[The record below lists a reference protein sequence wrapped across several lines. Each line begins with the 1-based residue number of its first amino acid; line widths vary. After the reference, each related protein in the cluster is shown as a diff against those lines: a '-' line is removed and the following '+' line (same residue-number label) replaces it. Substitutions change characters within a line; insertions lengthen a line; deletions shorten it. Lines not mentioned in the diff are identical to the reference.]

1 MEQKKIRNP
10 KKVKMKINE
19 NEFEKAYELIQKHLV
34 QTPLVKNDYLSQK
47 YKANIYL
54 KLENLQ
60 PIGSFKLRGA
70 LNKISSLTDEEK
82 SQGVVAVSAGN
93 HAQGVAWAAKKFG
106 VNATIIMPT
115 PSPIVKILNTE
126 ALGAKVILQGENV
139 DESFE
144 YVQQYLKENQ
154 GVYVHPFHDPL
165 VVAGQGSI
173 GYELKEQIDNIDYIF
188 AAIGGGGL
196 VSGLGKT
203 CKKFFPN
210 IKVIGT
216 QAQGANSMVKSLQAG
231 ELVQSE
237 KVMTIADGIKV
248 KVPNL
253 EMFEMLD
260 GIVDDVV
267 DIEDDKIALSILELM
282 EQARVIAEGAGAIS
296 LAAFDELY
304 NKSPRR
310 FKGKDIVLTICG
322 GNIDI
327 NLVDRIIERGLIES
341 KRRIKVE
348 LLLDDKPGSLYR
360 LTKLAKDHNGN
371 VLEVRH
377 ERNAPYLEMQE
388 SIVEVTLETRGQEHT
403 QEILNEIKKE
413 FKIYKRK

>member
-1 MEQKKIRNP
+1 
-10 KKVKMKINE
+10 MKINDDQ
-19 NEFEKAYELIQKHLV
+19 FIKAYELIQKHLV
-34 QTPLVKNDYLSQK
+34 KTPLVKNDYLSQK

-70 LNKISSLTDEEK
+70 LNKIASLTDEEK
-82 SQGVVAVSAGN
+82 ASGVVAVSAGN

-106 VNATIIMPT
+106 VSATIIMPK

-144 YVQQYLKENQ
+144 YVKEYLKEHNAT
-154 GVYVHPFHDPL
+154 YVHPFHDPL

-173 GYELKEQIDNIDYIF
+173 GYELKEQIENIDYIF

-196 VSGLGKT
+196 VAGLATT
-203 CKKFFPN
+203 CKKFYPN

-216 QAQGANSMVKSLQAG
+216 QAKGANSMVRSLQAG
-231 ELVQSE
+231 EIVHTD

-248 KVPNL
+248 KIPNE
-253 EMFEMLD
+253 EMFQLLD
-260 GIVDDVV
+260 GLVDDVI
-267 DIEDDKIALSILELM
+267 DIDDNKIAISILELM

-296 LAAFDELY
+296 LAAFDEMY

-310 FKGKDIVLTICG
+310 FKNKDIVLTICG

-341 KRRIKVE
+341 QRRIKVE

-360 LTKLAKDHNGN
+360 LTKLVKENNGN

-377 ERNAPYLEMQE
+377 ERNAPYLELQE
-388 SIVEVTLETRGQEHT
+388 SIVEVTLETRGPGHT
-403 QEILNEIKKE
+403 EEIMGKIAKD
-413 FKIYKRK
+413 FKIYKR